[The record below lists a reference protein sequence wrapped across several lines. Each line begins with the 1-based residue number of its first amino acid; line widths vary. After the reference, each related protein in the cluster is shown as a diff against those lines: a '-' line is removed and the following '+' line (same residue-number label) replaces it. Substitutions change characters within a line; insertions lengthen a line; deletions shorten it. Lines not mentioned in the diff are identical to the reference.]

1 MSLDYPIRKTSIN
14 LYEQDCLAMER
25 LYGRGWTET
34 IREMVHEHVKKKHL
48 GYFAQPPL
56 SGDD

>member
-34 IREMVHEHVKKKHL
+34 IREMVHEHIKEKRRNYSVE
-48 GYFAQPPL
+48 A
-56 SGDD
+56 GDD